1 MRHLRRSWSILR
13 DLCFQTL
20 FALLMRRQRRPKK
33 KRVRSLRDRIAAEV
47 EQQGDEAFDK
57 EQEAHAEDEIADSG
71 VRVTLQS
78 VDAEAD
84 NRKTEY
90 DERGNTFVGASAD
103 PEDEAHDQTGE
114 GTDPRDVDEPD
125 GERNEGKEE
134 VGAGEADAAGFA
146 GALYFGDGGGVGVLN
161 GRQIQAGG
169 ASRAVPRGKVGRGGV
184 AGARVGDACL
194 QPFQDLRGTN
204 DKQQVD
210 EEGNESQN

>member
-1 MRHLRRSWSILR
+1 MAALVGLLALPLQRTLCVCKRCELSTTRGASRHSMASQPMPVRPRGDPWASIVAGEPSKVERKRGRRGHMRHLRRSWSILR

-20 FALLMRRQRRPKK
+20 FALLIRRQRRPKK

-90 DERGNTFVGASAD
+90 DEGGNTFVGASAD

-114 GTDPRDVDEPD
+114 G
-125 GERNEGKEE
+125 
-134 VGAGEADAAGFA
+134 
-146 GALYFGDGGGVGVLN
+146 
-161 GRQIQAGG
+161 
-169 ASRAVPRGKVGRGGV
+169 
-184 AGARVGDACL
+184 
-194 QPFQDLRGTN
+194 
-204 DKQQVD
+204 
-210 EEGNESQN
+210 